1 MKSKIHF
8 NIKLTKTQKEIY
20 DLATDESFKYLT
32 VACSRQQGKSTVMMV
47 LCTEWLLQ
55 KNVKIGYVCRT
66 GIFADTGYSDLL
78 RIFPPSLIKKANS
91 QTKYIETIFGST
103 IRFFSA
109 ESGNSLRGQSFHY
122 LINDEFAFF
131 GFEQTD
137 GTDLWNNILLPTV
150 KVKGRKCIF
159 VSTPLGKNNRF
170 YEMYLRGYDDKF
182 PQYKSI
188 LKTIYNDGLIDKSEI
203 EDTKKGMPELA
214 FRQEY
219 LCEFLDSALTF
230 FSGFENCFKKTSK
243 KYGHTFIGVDLS
255 GNGQDATILTKIN
268 ENNEVEQ
275 FEIKGSLDSK
285 YMQIA
290 DIINNSV
297 NLQMCYLE
305 NNGIGSP
312 MINEIQKLVKNK
324 SKIRE
329 WTTSNSSKEEI
340 MSKLAVVVAQKGI
353 VFDEMDRSL
362 FSEFGTFIA
371 NYTKSGHLQ
380 FGAISGKHD
389 DRIMSLAIALRCKDD
404 FDVKVTKNFI
414 EIIKI

>member
-203 EDTKKGMPELA
+203 
-214 FRQEY
+214 
-219 LCEFLDSALTF
+219 
-230 FSGFENCFKKTSK
+230 
-243 KYGHTFIGVDLS
+243 
-255 GNGQDATILTKIN
+255 
-268 ENNEVEQ
+268 
-275 FEIKGSLDSK
+275 
-285 YMQIA
+285 
-290 DIINNSV
+290 
-297 NLQMCYLE
+297 
-305 NNGIGSP
+305 
-312 MINEIQKLVKNK
+312 
-324 SKIRE
+324 
-329 WTTSNSSKEEI
+329 
-340 MSKLAVVVAQKGI
+340 
-353 VFDEMDRSL
+353 
-362 FSEFGTFIA
+362 
-371 NYTKSGHLQ
+371 
-380 FGAISGKHD
+380 
-389 DRIMSLAIALRCKDD
+389 
-404 FDVKVTKNFI
+404 
-414 EIIKI
+414 